1 MFMDSY
7 RKSAHSMLGV
17 LFRIEGDIICAVLP
31 FCIVNC
37 LLLALVAYYRT
48 EREIGFSATGHGLLT
63 LLVSFLVISKV
74 NLAYDR
80 FRVVR
85 KHAAVAFMVLRE
97 LVQMVISISSSDSPR
112 DKENELTKQLQFWR
126 MDCVDKVSDLMDIT
140 VKVLKDKHLACYFA
154 RDTPVENWRSKGEED
169 EDPPNMS
176 VMDPMVHVQGLR
188 MHLYCTSDLDIHLLE
203 RVNLV
208 NKLQEFVGSY
218 NNLLILAST
227 PLPYPLVKMGRVFL
241 FLWTFSMPLVLL
253 GGPFS
258 DLLGA
263 QIFLFFLTYG
273 FIGLELVSMKLS
285 DPFGNSRDDVQI
297 SRIKDA
303 ALLGIEN
310 DLKQVEIET
319 TVSDRRYQFSRQKDF
334 KRDLASDRAMTHGQR
349 MGCDHQNYDGG
360 HHYHAMGGSDNDMG
374 C

>member
-7 RKSAHSMLGV
+7 RKGAHSMLGI

-80 FRVVR
+80 FRAVR
-85 KHAAVAFMVLRE
+85 KHAADAFLELRE
-97 LVQMVISISSSDSPR
+97 LIQQVISVSSNDSPR
-112 DKENELTKQLQFWR
+112 DKNDELTKQLQLWR
-126 MDCVDKVSDLMDIT
+126 MECVDKVSSLMEIT
-140 VKVLKDKHLACYFA
+140 VKVVKDKDLANYFA
-154 RDTPVENWRSKGEED
+154 RDTPIENWKTKNEES
-169 EDPPNMS
+169 PPDMS
-176 VMDPMVHVQGLR
+176 TLDPMVQVQGLR
-188 MHLYCTSDLDIHLLE
+188 MHLYCTSDLGIHLLE
-203 RVNLV
+203 RVNMI
-208 NKLQEFVGSY
+208 NKLKDFIGSY

-258 DLLGA
+258 DLVGA

-285 DPFGNSRDDVQI
+285 DPFGNSRDDVKI

-310 DLKQVEIET
+310 DLKRIEFQMT
-319 TVSDRRYQFSRQKDF
+319 TVPVFKTKGLQTEVRFRRS
-334 KRDLASDRAMTHGQR
+334 
-349 MGCDHQNYDGG
+349 
-360 HHYHAMGGSDNDMG
+360 HAGWPKGSA
-374 C
+374 